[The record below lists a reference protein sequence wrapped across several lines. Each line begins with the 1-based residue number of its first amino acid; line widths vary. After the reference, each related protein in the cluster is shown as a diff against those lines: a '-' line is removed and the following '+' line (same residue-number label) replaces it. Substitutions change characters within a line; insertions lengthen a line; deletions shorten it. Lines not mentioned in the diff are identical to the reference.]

1 MPPQD
6 TVQQTPQ
13 PVQPTQPVQPDT
25 PPQPVQQNS
34 DNILQKKINNAGRST
49 LVFGCFMFVI
59 SLIVLLGI
67 KSVPEDEKIKA
78 LAYFG
83 IQAIASIFWI
93 VSGLLIKKS
102 SSSSDAMPKINQV
115 VISIVVVLISSIV
128 IKLLTPSS
136 GGLGLGVILTLI
148 LGVYM
153 LVIRSQIKKLSSH

>member
-13 PVQPTQPVQPDT
+13 PAQPNQPVQPDT
-25 PPQPVQQNS
+25 PPQPAQQNS
-34 DNILQKKINNAGRST
+34 DNNLLKKIKNAGQST
-49 LVFGCFMFVI
+49 LVFGCFMVVI

-67 KSVPEDEKIKA
+67 KSVPEDTKIKA

-83 IQAIASIFWI
+83 IQAIASFFWI
-93 VSGLLIKKS
+93 VSGLLIKKA
-102 SSSSDAMPKINQV
+102 SSSSDAIAKINQV
-115 VISIVVVLISSIV
+115 VVSIVVVLVSSIA

-148 LGVYM
+148 LGVYI
-153 LVIRSQIKKLSSH
+153 LFIRSQIKKLSSH